1 MTETS
6 SKTNLYTLFS
16 YIQFIIDSPKEIK
29 YYLQELYT
37 CIIQKEDTLS
47 LPHFHKFFKLP
58 LIISSKLFYTFDK
71 SKTNLLN
78 ITDFTKGMCTLFFPD
93 KEIERLRLVFDFYD
107 FDKNG
112 LINKND
118 VKLIL
123 THFHIMNNKCE
134 LRQLDYILERCFG
147 HIDNEEIN
155 YMKWQALNQNN
166 SDVYVLTL
174 MYFFVYK
181 PFYQDNVNF
190 YIYNFISPTHDTNN
204 RDEHIK
210 DKEPRFNDPSLHKL
224 FAESS
229 EELYIYLNSQT
240 PFTTQYLQMET
251 FKKESL
257 INNSFSDNEDEL
269 NKSTDSLNDLNCFE
283 NEKHNAIGKI
293 EHTILSNS
301 VFPNGEHSD
310 VSLMSN
316 RVNSTITN
324 RKIVKNFFFSS
335 IISNCKK
342 DSLASFQFLNSER
355 KQTELAKDLISSS
368 FSNNNNKHNCFES
381 FGRDKKTYSK
391 NIYSD
396 MGIHCE
402 IEILLESFTE
412 KGKRKPSST
421 FVTTINSSKTYE
433 KLNLVFLNN
442 EIYLIKTKS
451 SNLYSYYNL
460 NNSFFCLLSEKLI
473 NKAKYVAFTVLDYSV
488 SESRET
494 NVFCNSLVSLDNNC
508 CEDFTIENKIFY
520 SHPKDKQ
527 VLNNFLQN
535 IPNEFKERVFYDYW
549 DLIKEIGKGAFGK
562 VFYGTKKGNPKT
574 KAAIKLVKKVELY
587 PQDVEFLN
595 WELDVFAFLSHQE
608 HPNLI
613 KAIDKFEDPNYIY
626 LLYEFISN
634 SDIGSY
640 IKQYKNEIKLT
651 NIYSMSLDL
660 ITTIDYLHNFGIIH
674 RDIKPDNILIRNIDD
689 NGNIDIVLI
698 DFGFSKVLPLNEKT
712 NDICGSPVYLA
723 PEILYN
729 KPYNHLADIW
739 SFGMTLYHL
748 VYGELPFLNTNKDYL
763 LKQYELINQKGFDI
777 WKDNDEEMIQKRNK
791 KNDIDPQLEFFKK
804 VISKCL
810 IPEYEKR
817 ISTKELIK
825 LYQENVDL
833 FEEGCITCY

>member
-1 MTETS
+1 MKGLYFYKLLSPYQDDVTKECKLTINEIDHNFITLKNTDIDSVNFDEETS
-6 SKTNLYTLFS
+6 LLTLNQINGDKFVTK
-16 YIQFIIDSPKEIK
+16 ID
-29 YYLQELYT
+29 
-37 CIIQKEDTLS
+37 LS
-47 LPHFHKFFKLP
+47 H
-58 LIISSKLFYTFDK
+58 
-71 SKTNLLN
+71 
-78 ITDFTKGMCTLFFPD
+78 FTKDFNVEWNKEQSSLVFNFDD
-93 KEIERLRLVFDFYD
+93 KEIVIDEIVGDVVDKSMTDIVNHIISQTITDNTLVGVGIGSNPLRLNPLEIPGTYKSVEC
-107 FDKNG
+107 
-112 LINKND
+112 LIN
-118 VKLIL
+118 I
-123 THFHIMNNKCE
+123 
-134 LRQLDYILERCFG
+134 
-147 HIDNEEIN
+147 IDG
-155 YMKWQALNQNN
+155 
-166 SDVYVLTL
+166 
-174 MYFFVYK
+174 
-181 PFYQDNVNF
+181 
-190 YIYNFISPTHDTNN
+190 
-204 RDEHIK
+204 
-210 DKEPRFNDPSLHKL
+210 
-224 FAESS
+224 
-229 EELYIYLNSQT
+229 EELPNKEQLSKGDRYL
-240 PFTTQYLQMET
+240 
-251 FKKESL
+251 
-257 INNSFSDNEDEL
+257 
-269 NKSTDSLNDLNCFE
+269 
-283 NEKHNAIGKI
+283 
-293 EHTILSNS
+293 
-301 VFPNGEHSD
+301 
-310 VSLMSN
+310 
-316 RVNSTITN
+316 
-324 RKIVKNFFFSS
+324 
-335 IISNCKK
+335 
-342 DSLASFQFLNSER
+342 
-355 KQTELAKDLISSS
+355 
-368 FSNNNNKHNCFES
+368 
-381 FGRDKKTYSK
+381 
-391 NIYSD
+391 
-396 MGIHCE
+396 
-402 IEILLESFTE
+402 
-412 KGKRKPSST
+412 
-421 FVTTINSSKTYE
+421 TYE

-777 WKDNDEEMIQKRNK
+777 WKDNDEEMIHKRNK
-791 KNDIDPQLEFFKK
+791 KNDVDPQLEFFKK